1 MSKPSFWTRWIANKV
16 LLAVVI
22 TLLVC
27 GGAFG
32 IHTHFSSKSDTLK
45 IGFEDIGEMATQVA
59 YCKEVDKIN
68 KLADL
73 YGMII
78 PFTQSKY
85 IYSYNIVIKAG
96 FNFDEIEWKKQD
108 KTIQVKLPEIKILS
122 SEIDYDSFE
131 VYHEQDSIFTK
142 VNLEERN
149 ESILKL
155 KEKAEQDAIANG
167 LLENA
172 RANAETILKGFFGQ
186 AYDLEEYKLVFQD
199 K

>member
-59 YCKEVDKIN
+59 YCKEVDKID

-96 FNFDEIEWKKQD
+96 FNFEEIEWKLKD

-186 AYDLEEYKLVFQD
+186 VYDLEEYKLVFQD

>member
-32 IHTHFSSKSDTLK
+32 IYTHFSSESKTLK
-45 IGFEDIGEMATQVA
+45 IGFENIGEMVTQVVNA
-59 YCKEVDKIN
+59 TEVNVTDKVKEW
-68 KLADL
+68 
-73 YGMII
+73 YGFTI

-85 IYSYNIVIKAG
+85 IYSYDISIKAG
-96 FNFDEIEWKKQD
+96 FNFEEIEWKKRG
-108 KTIQVKLPEIKILS
+108 KTIEVILPQIKILS
-122 SEIDYDSFE
+122 SEIDYDSFK
-131 VYHEQDSIFTK
+131 VYHEQESVFTRITLDENNQSM
-142 VNLEERN
+142 VG
-149 ESILKL
+149 L

-167 LLENA
+167 LFENA

-186 AYDLEEYKLVFQD
+186 EYDLEEYKLVFQD

>member
-32 IHTHFSSKSDTLK
+32 VHTHFSSKSDTLK

-59 YCKEVDKIN
+59 YCKEVDKID
-68 KLADL
+68 KLKDL
-73 YGMII
+73 YGMVI

-96 FNFDEIEWKKQD
+96 FNFEEIEWKKQD

-186 AYDLEEYKLVFQD
+186 VYDLEEYKLVFQD

>member
-32 IHTHFSSKSDTLK
+32 VNTHFSSKSDTLK

-59 YCKEVDKIN
+59 YCKEVDKID
-68 KLADL
+68 KLADW
-73 YGMII
+73 YGMVI

-96 FNFDEIEWKKQD
+96 FNFEEIEWKQQD

-122 SEIDYDSFE
+122 SEIDYESFK

-172 RANAETILKGFFGQ
+172 RANAEMILKGFFGQ
-186 AYDLEEYKLVFQD
+186 VYDLDEYKLVFQD

>member
-32 IHTHFSSKSDTLK
+32 IHTHFSTQSKTLK
-45 IGFEDIGEMATQVA
+45 IGFENIGEMATQVVNA
-59 YCKEVDKIN
+59 TEVNVTDKAKEW
-68 KLADL
+68 
-73 YGMII
+73 YGFTI

-85 IYSYNIVIKAG
+85 IYSYDILIKAG
-96 FNFDEIEWKKQD
+96 FNFEEIEWKKRG
-108 KTIQVKLPEIKILS
+108 KTIEVILPQIKILS
-122 SEIDYDSFE
+122 SEIDYDSFK
-131 VYHEQDSIFTK
+131 VYHEQESVFTRITLDE
-142 VNLEERN
+142 NN
-149 ESILKL
+149 QSMIGL

-167 LLENA
+167 LFDHARENA
-172 RANAETILKGFFGQ
+172 EILLKGFFAQ
-186 AYDLEEYKLVFQD
+186 VYDLKEYKLVFQH

>member
-16 LLAVVI
+16 LLAIVI
-22 TLLVC
+22 TLLIC

-32 IHTHFSSKSDTLK
+32 VHTHFSSKSETLK

-59 YCKEVDKIN
+59 YCKEVDKID
-68 KLADL
+68 KLADW
-73 YGMII
+73 YGMVI

-96 FNFDEIEWKKQD
+96 FNFEEIEWRKQD

-122 SEIDYDSFE
+122 SEIDYDSFK

-167 LLENA
+167 LFENA
-172 RANAETILKGFFGQ
+172 RANAEMILKGFFGQ
-186 AYDLEEYKLVFQD
+186 VYDLDEYKLVFQD

>member
-16 LLAVVI
+16 LLAIVI

-32 IHTHFSSKSDTLK
+32 VHTHFSSKSETLK

-59 YCKEVDKIN
+59 YCKEVDKID
-68 KLADL
+68 KLADW
-73 YGMII
+73 YGMVI

-96 FNFDEIEWKKQD
+96 FNFEEIEWRKQD

-122 SEIDYDSFE
+122 SEIDYDSFK

-167 LLENA
+167 LFENA
-172 RANAETILKGFFGQ
+172 RANAEMILKGFFGQ
-186 AYDLEEYKLVFQD
+186 VYDLEEYKLVFQD

>member
-16 LLAVVI
+16 LLAIVI

-32 IHTHFSSKSDTLK
+32 VHTHFSSKSETLK

-59 YCKEVDKIN
+59 YCKEVDKID
-68 KLADL
+68 KLADW
-73 YGMII
+73 YGMVI

-96 FNFDEIEWKKQD
+96 FNFEEIEWRKQD

-122 SEIDYDSFE
+122 SEIDYDSFK

-167 LLENA
+167 LFENA
-172 RANAETILKGFFGQ
+172 RANAEMILKGFFGQ
-186 AYDLEEYKLVFQD
+186 VYDLDEYKLVFQD